1 MGLLSGSASI
11 SRFTVVSRPPEPDFE
26 AARFAEIQ
34 PGSEVRER
42 SGFVPMEPEAPYQ
55 VGHERF
61 AFRVRVDKLKPDP
74 TAVRERLKDL
84 IRLELDGTGASF
96 VGPKK
101 RKQLRELAEEEL
113 IVRSSPRSKIVEGVI
128 DGDVLYVASTA
139 KSFLGTVLLLLRQV
153 GVVVEP
159 LAPWT
164 ADGSGEDGNEVESE
178 LVEIREPGHSI
189 LGCRFLKALL
199 DDRELLVE
207 PVSGSVRLQ
216 TREAK
221 VSLTGAVLAEL
232 LRYVEG
238 EAEILSAKLTT
249 GEITF
254 RLDGPSFHV
263 TGLSV
268 ETDRHEHWTELLD
281 ERLEKITAAF
291 DLLDGKYAA
300 LADQLTR

>member
-11 SRFTVVSRPPEPDFE
+11 SRFRVVSRPPQPDFD
-26 AARFAEIQ
+26 AARFTEIQ

-42 SGFVPMEPEAPYQ
+42 SGFVAMEPEAPYQ

-61 AFRVRVDKLKPDP
+61 AFRVRQDQLKPDP
-74 TAVRERLKDL
+74 TAVRERVKDL
-84 IRLELDGTGASF
+84 IRIELDTTGAGA

-113 IVRSSPRSKIVEGVI
+113 IVRSSPRSKIVEGLI
-128 DGDVLYVASTA
+128 DGETLYIASTA

-159 LAPWT
+159 FAPWT
-164 ADGSGEDGNEVESE
+164 ADGSGEEVESE
-178 LVEIREPGHSI
+178 LVEIREPGHSV

-199 DDRELLVE
+199 EDRELLVE

-216 TREAK
+216 TREAR
-221 VSLTGAVLAEL
+221 VSLTGAVLPEL
-232 LRYVEG
+232 LRYVEQ
-238 EAEILSAKLTT
+238 EVEILSAKLTT

-254 RLDGPSFHV
+254 RLDGPSFRV
-263 TGLSV
+263 TGLAI
-268 ETDRHEHWTELLD
+268 ETERHDHWTELLD
-281 ERLEKITAAF
+281 ERVEKISAAF
-291 DLLDGKYAA
+291 ELLDAKYSD
-300 LADQLTR
+300 LADRLV